1 MFQVTKELKDLK
13 ERMTVMEEEL
23 RINNR
28 QLDKSNS
35 NKQKLERDLDEVS
48 VQLCLVIVALFVC
61 YEMNPGI
68 FFAAPC

>member
-35 NKQKLERDLDEVS
+35 NKQNDMKRSLS
-48 VQLCLVIVALFVC
+48 
-61 YEMNPGI
+61 GI
-68 FFAAPC
+68 ISTNY